1 MTQDSVIDEPSRP
14 TDGSTVDHGAA
25 ARWRGLSVSLLVGVA
40 VVAVDQLTKWWIM
53 ATLPVGQSMP
63 VLGDFF
69 RLSHTRNT
77 GVAFGLMR
85 DQPFVPYLT
94 ALVAFG
100 LVALFAWRL
109 HTYSWPIRIVFGMIL
124 GGAIG
129 NLIDRQLYGSVTDF
143 FDFGIGALRWP
154 AFNIADASIVCGVLF
169 LALYFWMQPQEARD
183 S

>member
-1 MTQDSVIDEPSRP
+1 MTQDSAVGEQTGP
-14 TDGSTVDHGAA
+14 VEAA
-25 ARWRGLSVSLLVGVA
+25 GRSAPLAVLVSSLLIGALVLVL
-40 VVAVDQLTKWWIM
+40 DQLTKAWILSWL
-53 ATLPVGQSMP
+53 AVGDSVE

-94 ALVAFG
+94 ALVALG
-100 LVALFAWRL
+100 LVVLFAWRL
-109 HTYSWPIRIVFGMIL
+109 RVHSWPVRIVFGMIL

-129 NLIDRQLYGSVTDF
+129 NLIDRQIHGSVTDF
-143 FDFGIGALRWP
+143 LDFGIGALRWP

-169 LALYFWMQPQEARD
+169 LALYFWLQPQEIHEQ
-183 S
+183 